1 MSETSSPA
9 PTACILVIGDEI
21 LSGRTQDTNI
31 KYMATRLGQLGI
43 KLREARVVPDQPE
56 AIVAA
61 VNFCR
66 VLYTYVFTTGG
77 IGPTHD
83 DITTACI
90 AKAFGRKVI
99 RHPDAEKKL
108 RAFYKDS
115 FSRGGGDVNEA
126 RLKMAETPD
135 GDSVT
140 LIENLVTSAPGYR
153 IENVFVM
160 AGVPS
165 IAQAMFE
172 AAVPLLRK
180 GDPVFSGS
188 VDGEVREGDI
198 AADLTA
204 LQEKYAGVSL
214 GSYPSVRDNRLYTSI
229 VARATDKTLIALAL
243 AEVADMMRKF
253 GADPTVTA
261 P

>member
-1 MSETSSPA
+1 MSET
-9 PTACILVIGDEI
+9 PTACILIIGDEI

-31 KYMATRLGQLGI
+31 KYMATRLAQLGI
-43 KLREARVVPDQPE
+43 KLKEARVVPDQSD

-61 VNFCR
+61 LNFYR

-83 DITTACI
+83 DITTACV
-90 AKAFGRKVI
+90 ARAFGRKVI
-99 RHPDAEKKL
+99 RHPDAERKL
-108 RAFYKDS
+108 RAFYKDK
-115 FSRGGGDVNEA
+115 GDVNEA

-135 GDSVT
+135 GEGVT
-140 LIENLVTSAPGYR
+140 LIDNLVTSAPGYR

-180 GDPVFSGS
+180 GDPVYSGS

-204 LQEKYAGVSL
+204 LQEKYPGVSL
-214 GSYPSVRDNRLYTSI
+214 GSYPSVRNNKLCTSI
-229 VARATDKTLIALAL
+229 VARATDKAVIAQVLGEA
-243 AEVADMMRKF
+243 ADMMRRF
-253 GADPTVTA
+253 GAEPAVTT